1 MYQKIGILLVLASV
15 LLSAGLLA
23 TPTFKV
29 ANAQGNETQG
39 SQTQGNE
46 TQGSQTQ
53 GANVDQWIKVLKQ
66 DNPTL
71 KDIEQSPNVKDAIG
85 KIKGMQD
92 PKEAVK
98 TLDALY
104 ALQQLMNLKS
114 LKEGQ

>member
-1 MYQKIGILLVLASV
+1 MNKQLGMLTVVATV
-15 LLSAGLLA
+15 LLSGAFLA
-23 TPTFKV
+23 IPTMKAV
-29 ANAQGNETQG
+29 NAQGNETQG
-39 SQTQGNE
+39 SETQGN
-46 TQGSQTQ
+46 QTK
-53 GANVDQWIKVLKQ
+53 GANVDAWIKVLKQ

-71 KDIEQSPNVKDAIG
+71 SDIEQDSKVNDAIG

>member
-1 MYQKIGILLVLASV
+1 MLTVVATV
-15 LLSAGLLA
+15 LLSSAFLA
-23 TPTFKV
+23 MPTMKV

-39 SQTQGNE
+39 NQTKG
-46 TQGSQTQ
+46 

-71 KDIEQSPNVKDAIG
+71 SDIQQDSKVKDAIG
-85 KIKGMQD
+85 KIKAMED

-104 ALQQLMNLKS
+104 ALQQLMNLQS

>member
-1 MYQKIGILLVLASV
+1 MNKQLGMLTIVATV
-15 LLSAGLLA
+15 LLSGAFLA
-23 TPTFKV
+23 IPTMKAV
-29 ANAQGNETQG
+29 NAQGNETQG
-39 SQTQGNE
+39 NQTK
-46 TQGSQTQ
+46 

-71 KDIEQSPNVKDAIG
+71 SDIEQDSKVNDAIG

>member
-1 MYQKIGILLVLASV
+1 VNKQLGMLTVVATV
-15 LLSAGLLA
+15 LLTGAFLA
-23 TPTFKV
+23 IPTMKA

-39 SQTQGNE
+39 NQTK
-46 TQGSQTQ
+46 
-53 GANVDQWIKVLKQ
+53 GANVDQWIVVLKQ

-71 KDIEQSPNVKDAIG
+71 SDIEQSPDVKDAIG
-85 KIKGMQD
+85 KIKEMQD

>member
-1 MYQKIGILLVLASV
+1 MYQKIGILAVLASV

-23 TPTFKV
+23 TPSFKV

-39 SQTQGNE
+39 NQTK
-46 TQGSQTQ
+46 

-71 KDIEQSPNVKDAIG
+71 SDIQQDSKVKDAIE
-85 KIKGMQD
+85 KIKAMED

-98 TLDALY
+98 TLDALD
-104 ALQQLMNLKS
+104 ALQQLMNLQS

>member
-1 MYQKIGILLVLASV
+1 MNKQLGMLTVVATV
-15 LLSAGLLA
+15 LLSSAFLA
-23 TPTFKV
+23 IPTMKV
-29 ANAQGNETQG
+29 ASAQGNETQG
-39 SQTQGNE
+39 NQTK
-46 TQGSQTQ
+46 

-71 KDIEQSPNVKDAIG
+71 ADIEQDSKVKDAIE
-85 KIKGMQD
+85 KIKAMED

-104 ALQQLMNLKS
+104 ALQQLMNLQS

>member
-1 MYQKIGILLVLASV
+1 MNKQLGMLTVVATV
-15 LLSAGLLA
+15 LLSGAFLA
-23 TPTFKV
+23 IPTMKAV
-29 ANAQGNETQG
+29 NAQGNV
-39 SQTQGNE
+39 TQGN
-46 TQGSQTQ
+46 QTQ

-71 KDIEQSPNVKDAIG
+71 SDIEQDSKVKDAIG
-85 KIKGMQD
+85 KIKAMQD

>member
-1 MYQKIGILLVLASV
+1 MNKQLGMLTIVATV
-15 LLSAGLLA
+15 LLSGAFLA
-23 TPTFKV
+23 IPTMKAV
-29 ANAQGNETQG
+29 NAQGNETQG
-39 SQTQGNE
+39 NQTKG
-46 TQGSQTQ
+46 G
-53 GANVDQWIKVLKQ
+53 NVDAWIKVLKQ

-71 KDIEQSPNVKDAIG
+71 SDIEQSQDVKDAIG
-85 KIKGMQD
+85 KIKAMED

>member
-1 MYQKIGILLVLASV
+1 MNKQLGMLTVVATV
-15 LLSAGLLA
+15 LLSSAFLA
-23 TPTFKV
+23 IPTMKV
-29 ANAQGNETQG
+29 ASAQGNETQG
-39 SQTQGNE
+39 NQTK
-46 TQGSQTQ
+46 

-71 KDIEQSPNVKDAIG
+71 SDIQQDSKVKDAIG
-85 KIKGMQD
+85 KIKAMED

>member
-1 MYQKIGILLVLASV
+1 MLTVVATV
-15 LLSAGLLA
+15 LLSSAFLA
-23 TPTFKV
+23 MPTMKV

-39 SQTQGNE
+39 NQTKG
-46 TQGSQTQ
+46 G
-53 GANVDQWIKVLKQ
+53 NVDAWIKVLKQ

-71 KDIEQSPNVKDAIG
+71 SDIEQDSKVKDAIE
-85 KIKGMQD
+85 KIKAMQD

>member
-1 MYQKIGILLVLASV
+1 MNKQLGMLTVVATV
-15 LLSAGLLA
+15 LLSGAFLA
-23 TPTFKV
+23 IPTMKAV
-29 ANAQGNETQG
+29 NAQGNETQG
-39 SQTQGNE
+39 TTQGN
-46 TQGSQTQ
+46 QTK
-53 GANVDQWIKVLKQ
+53 GANVDAWIKVLKQ

-71 KDIEQSPNVKDAIG
+71 SDIEQDSKVKDAIG
-85 KIKGMQD
+85 KIKAMQD